1 MPIDNGISED
11 ELAAISK
18 EVAKVLEK
26 RIVYVIISWF
36 YDSVHKTVE
45 EYGGDTY
52 SVEFDTEKNLQNRK
66 VNGGR

>member
-26 RIVYVIISWF
+26 ENRLCDNLVV